1 MVLDPERV
9 ARMKR
14 ALEEGIPFVQRS
26 GVTVLALEPGYAK
39 MMVPFA
45 PNVNHVGTMY
55 AGALFTLAEMPG
67 GAIFM
72 TTFDAKRFYPI
83 VKDMQIRFRRPART
97 DVTVE
102 VRLDAATAADIQAR
116 AERDGKADYA
126 WDCELRDADGEVV
139 ATSHNLYQLRK
150 RADLVGS

>member
-1 MVLDPERV
+1 MALDPERV

-14 ALEEGIPFVQRS
+14 ALEEGIPFVQRA

-72 TTFDAKRFYPI
+72 TTFDPKRFYPI

-102 VRLDAATAADIQAR
+102 VRLDADTAADIQAR

-126 WDCELRDADGEVV
+126 WECELRDADGEVV
-139 ATSHNLYQLRK
+139 ATTRNLYQLR
-150 RADLVGS
+150 RIGS